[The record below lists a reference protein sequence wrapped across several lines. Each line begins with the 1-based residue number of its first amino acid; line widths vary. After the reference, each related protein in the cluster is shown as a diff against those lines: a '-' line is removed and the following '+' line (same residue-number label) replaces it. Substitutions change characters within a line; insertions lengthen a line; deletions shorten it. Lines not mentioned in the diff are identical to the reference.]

1 MKIKYLALMFVFVVI
16 IFGCRTEPTD
26 SGNPDDGPST
36 NFSFYLPY
44 DAHVLLTLENSYN
57 TRVATLIN
65 ADMTPGSYQITIN
78 GGSYPS
84 GVYFIV
90 LDIKGSNNQ
99 DSSITKNIV
108 LSRP

>member
-1 MKIKYLALMFVFVVI
+1 MKIKHLALMFVFAVI
-16 IFGCRTEPTD
+16 VFGCRTEPTD
-26 SGNPDDGPST
+26 SGNHDDGPST
-36 NFSFYLPY
+36 KFAFSVPY
-44 DAHVLLTLENSYN
+44 NAHVLLTLENSYN

-65 ADMTPGSYQITIN
+65 ADMTPGSYEITIN

-99 DSSITKNIV
+99 DSTVTKNII